1 MDGYGLRDVG
11 RCRRAHSLFP
21 LLACP
26 DIEVQGV
33 FYRSAQ
39 ATIKTAE
46 VQCNCCSEKL
56 DFAIGPMGERASLEK
71 IAFKYK

>member
-1 MDGYGLRDVG
+1 MVCGTSGGADALTVF
-11 RCRRAHSLFP
+11 FP

-39 ATIKTAE
+39 ATIKTGE